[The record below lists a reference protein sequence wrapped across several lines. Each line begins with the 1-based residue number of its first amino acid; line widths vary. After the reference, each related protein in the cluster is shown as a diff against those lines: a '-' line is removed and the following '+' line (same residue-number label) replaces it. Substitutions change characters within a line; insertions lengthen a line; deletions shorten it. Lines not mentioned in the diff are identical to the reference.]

1 MDQIKQQNMIQQFKG
16 HTRLPN
22 FAIPKRYD
30 LHLNTDLSASTFSGT
45 VLIDLKVV
53 EATKVL
59 VLNSLELHVH
69 EVCFTSSSNQCRPS
83 DVILDGE
90 DEILVLVFEEVLS
103 VGEGVLRIEFS
114 AATFKIT
121 LDVPQELMALSNM
134 PIVEE
139 KLNGK
144 VKTLYFEE
152 SPIMSTY
159 LVGIVIGLFDYVED
173 TTADGVKVRVYCPV
187 GKSDKGQ
194 FALEVAV
201 KTLELYT
208 KYFSMCYPLP
218 KLDLVAVPEFAAGAM
233 ENYGLIVY
241 RENELLYDPLHST
254 TARKQRNAIVAAHEV
269 AHQWFGNLV
278 TMEWWTHLW
287 LNEGFATWVSYM
299 ATDMLFPEWKIWTQF
314 LDFYS
319 DGLGMDALE
328 QSHPIEVEIH
338 HARSIEQ
345 IFDAISYNKGSALIR
360 MLQSYLGD
368 ELFQKSLSSYIKR
381 YAEKNAKT
389 EDLWVVLSE
398 ESGIKVESLMDAWT
412 KAKGYPVISVK
423 TKGHTLEFQQAQFQS
438 SGLHGDGQ
446 WIIPITLAVGLYKK
460 NKNFLLETKFGEVD
474 VSDLVH
480 SIDGNSSSLNEKI
493 EEQFGEHLWIKVN
506 VDQSGFY
513 RVKYDDN
520 LEARLRK
527 AVENNSLSAIDK
539 FGILDDAYALCVS
552 GERSLSSLLSLIKVY
567 KREIDYVVLSKLID
581 TCYDVVEIVSEAI
594 PDITNELK
602 QFFINLLL
610 FPAEKLGW
618 EAIPGESHFNRLL
631 RGEVLQALAFL
642 GQEGTHR
649 EGLQRFQSFLYDRNT
664 PLLSADTRDAAYIVV
679 MRNCSSSNRESFESI
694 LDVYREPNT
703 VLQVKERILRWLA
716 SCPDP
721 NIVVE
726 ILNFF
731 VSEEVRDQDIIYGLY
746 RISFECREV
755 AWKWLKEKWDMIL
768 ARYGSGILLTHFIM
782 GIVTPLCSD
791 GKAEEVEAFF
801 ANRTYPSIAMTLK
814 KSIEKI
820 RIRARWV
827 HNIRE
832 EHDSDLLHLV
842 MQLAAPTN

>member
-69 EVCFTSSSNQCRPS
+69 EVCFTSSSNQYRPS
-83 DVILDGE
+83 DVVLDGE

-144 VKTLYFEE
+144 VKTVYFEE

-173 TTADGVKVRVYCPV
+173 ITADGVKVRVYCPV

-208 KYFSMCYPLP
+208 KYFSMRYPLP

-287 LNEGFATWVSYM
+287 LNEGFATWV
-299 ATDMLFPEWKIWTQF
+299 
-314 LDFYS
+314 
-319 DGLGMDALE
+319 
-328 QSHPIEVEIH
+328 EIH

-368 ELFQKSLSSYIKR
+368 ELFQHKSLSSYIKR
-381 YAEKNAKT
+381 YVGKNAKT

-412 KAKGYPVISVK
+412 KAKGYPVVSVK
-423 TKGHTLEFQQAQFQS
+423 AKGHTLEFQQAQFQS

-446 WIIPITLAVGLYKK
+446 WIIPITLAVGLYEK

-474 VSDLVH
+474 VSDL
-480 SIDGNSSSLNEKI
+480 
-493 EEQFGEHLWIKVN
+493 QFGEHLWIKVN

-581 TCYDVVEIVSEAI
+581 ICYDVVEIVSEAI

-631 RGEVLQALAFL
+631 RGEVLRALAFL
-642 GQEGTHR
+642 GHEGTHR

-664 PLLSADTRDAAYIVV
+664 PLLSADTREAAHIVV

-703 VLQVKERILRWLA
+703 VLQVKEQILRWLA

-726 ILNFF
+726 SLNFF
-731 VSEEVRDQDIIYGLY
+731 VSEEVRDQDITYGIY
-746 RISFECREV
+746 RISFECRE
-755 AWKWLKEKWDMIL
+755 EKWDMIL
-768 ARYGSGILLTHFIM
+768 ARYGTGMLLTHFIE
-782 GIVTPLCSD
+782 GIVTLLCSD